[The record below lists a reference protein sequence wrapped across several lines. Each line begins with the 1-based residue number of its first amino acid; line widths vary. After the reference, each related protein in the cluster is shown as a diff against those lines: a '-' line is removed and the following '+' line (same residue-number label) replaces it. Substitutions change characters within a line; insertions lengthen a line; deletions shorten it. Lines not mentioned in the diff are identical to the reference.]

1 MIIIIFRPSVSRII
15 IIIIIIIIITI
26 IIIIFFFISK
36 VADLE
41 VMRLDEVGK

>member
-1 MIIIIFRPSVSRII
+1 MIIIIFRPSVSR